1 MHANSCAEAFA
12 VLRNTLWACCLP
24 KLRRFYGGTLAEVDF
39 FSYLCSRFS
48 KIMVLEIFLIVAG
61 IALVLWGADRFTDG
75 ATGLARMLKVSE
87 LVIGLTVVA
96 LGTSLP
102 EFMVSFLSV
111 LRGSSDMSVGNIIG
125 SNVFNILVIL
135 GASAIMRTMKVEKS
149 LLRRDIPICLA
160 ASVLLCIFSIT
171 PIVSEGAE
179 ASSSSILPSI
189 GGVGGGYITRWEG
202 LLLVAFFCAY
212 LYMAYRIAMK
222 DRKDPPQPS
231 LKGREDDSGSENK
244 SSLPLREGWGGSLLL
259 ILVGMAA
266 LVVGGHILVDNAA
279 AVAREWGVSESV
291 IGATILAA
299 GTSLPELATSVIAAH
314 KGSLGLAFGN
324 VIGSNVFNIAF
335 VIGTCS
341 SIVPMEVTE
350 ITQVDWL
357 MLVGSCILVW
367 IVAFTRRELR
377 RWEGI
382 LLVLCYLSYLV
393 SLLLK

>member
-1 MHANSCAEAFA
+1 MKAERGKRNFICTFPSLFNLSLHAAGR
-12 VLRNTLWACCLP
+12 RNA
-24 KLRRFYGGTLAEVDF
+24 
-39 FSYLCSRFS
+39 
-48 KIMVLEIFLIVAG
+48 FLIFSPFVFSLSVFFRTFAANLHVMVFEIILIIVG
-61 IALVLWGADRFTDG
+61 IAVVLWGADRFTDG
-75 ATGLARMLKVSE
+75 ATGLARKLKVSE

-102 EFMVSFLSV
+102 EFMVSFMSV

-135 GASAIMRTMKVEKS
+135 GASAIMRTMKVEKT

-160 ASVLLCIFSIT
+160 ASALLYAFA
-171 PIVSEGAE
+171 VSEN
-179 ASSSSILPSI
+179 L
-189 GGVGGGYITRWEG
+189 ITRWEG
-202 LLLVAFFCAY
+202 LFLVIFFCAY

-222 DRKDPPQPS
+222 DRRDPPQPS
-231 LKGREDDSGSENK
+231 LKGSENIPGSENK
-244 SSLPLREGWGGSLLL
+244 SSLPVREGWGGSLLL

-266 LVVGGHILVDNAA
+266 LVIGGRVLVDNAA

-291 IGATILAA
+291 IGATILAG
-299 GTSLPELATSVIAAH
+299 GTSLPELATSVMAAR

-341 SIVPMEVTE
+341 SIVPMAVSE
-350 ITQVDWL
+350 IAQLDWL
-357 MLVGSCILVW
+357 VLVGSCILVW
-367 IVAFTRRELR
+367 VVAFTRRELC

-382 LLVLCYLSYLV
+382 LLVLCYLGYLV
-393 SLLLK
+393 SLLIK

>member
-1 MHANSCAEAFA
+1 MSLLLRTFAA
-12 VLRNTLWACCLP
+12 VLQ
-24 KLRRFYGGTLAEVDF
+24 
-39 FSYLCSRFS
+39 
-48 KIMVLEIFLIVAG
+48 KIMVLEILLIVIG
-61 IALVLWGADRFTDG
+61 IAVVLWGADRFTDG
-75 ATGLARMLKVSE
+75 ACGLARRLKVSE

-102 EFMVSFLSV
+102 EFMVSFMSV
-111 LRGSSDMSVGNIIG
+111 LRGSSDMSVGNILG
-125 SNVFNILVIL
+125 SNIFNILVII
-135 GASAIMRTMKVEKS
+135 GASAMMQTMKVEKS

-160 ASVLLCIFSIT
+160 ASVLLCVFSLT
-171 PIVSEGAE
+171 PALSNGEGAS
-179 ASSSSILPSI
+179 ASSILPSF
-189 GGVGGGYITRWEG
+189 GGGGRGYIARWEG
-202 LLLVAFFCAY
+202 LVLTAFFCAY

-222 DRKDPPQPS
+222 DRRSQTTSEPS
-231 LKGREDDSGSENK
+231 AGGEK
-244 SSLPLREGWGGSLLL
+244 SLWWYFLL

-266 LVVGGHILVDNAA
+266 LVIGGRVLVDNAA

-291 IGATILAA
+291 IGMTILAA
-299 GTSLPELATSVIAAH
+299 GTSLPEFATSVIAAR

-324 VIGSNVFNIAF
+324 AIGSNIFNIAF

-350 ITQVDWL
+350 ITQLDWL

-377 RWEGI
+377 RWEGV
-382 LLVLCYLSYLV
+382 LLVLCYLTYLV